1 MNSIFKKIEEQEKE
15 SKDFG
20 FYWENID
27 QLLEQIL
34 SECAEI
40 KDAWLKGDRHHL
52 KEEIGD
58 LLNAAVS
65 LAIFCEFD
73 AKETLRQSSDK
84 YERRFRRLIELV
96 KQDGLPDLRGKPIE
110 ELLNYWKLAKFEPRN
125 REPNDLV

>member
-40 KDAWLKGDRHHL
+40 KDA
-52 KEEIGD
+52 
-58 LLNAAVS
+58 
-65 LAIFCEFD
+65 
-73 AKETLRQSSDK
+73 
-84 YERRFRRLIELV
+84 
-96 KQDGLPDLRGKPIE
+96 
-110 ELLNYWKLAKFEPRN
+110 
-125 REPNDLV
+125 